1 MPGPRSC
8 SGREMTTTRRR
19 LAIVP
24 LTFLGYLFVY
34 PVTRIIVTGLG
45 GSGTS
50 FFDAVTSPTTL
61 GVIWFTTWQA
71 VASTLVTLLI
81 GLPAAWAV
89 SRLGLSS
96 SRWFLAV
103 TTVPFVLPTVVVG
116 VAFSRLIADTPLEHG
131 ATVVIAAH
139 AFYNVAI
146 VIRLVGVRWAQLG
159 DHLEA
164 AARTLGAGA
173 FTTFRRVTLPSLASS
188 LRAAGSLTFLLS
200 FTSFGTVLILG
211 GLRLRTIEVEIWRQA
226 TQRLDF
232 GAAAALAVVQL
243 VVVGLALA
251 WQERTSMPRRS
262 AVRSRPR
269 STSQRRV
276 GVVILTGLGALLAV
290 PILSLVRT
298 SAANPGAF
306 ATLAGGEV
314 LGLSVGRAVITSLT
328 YALVATAVAVT
339 VGTITSAF
347 LASGT
352 RGVPLLDRLVLLPLG
367 TSAVTVGLGF
377 LVALDWPIDLRAS
390 RVLVPLAHALVAIP
404 FVTRT
409 MTPALAAVPIRL
421 RESAAVLG
429 ASPAQAWRRVEWPII
444 ARAALVGAGFAF
456 AISIGEFGATA
467 FVARPADPTLP
478 LLVYR
483 ALGRPGTV
491 GIAASGSLLL
501 MAVTAIAVL
510 AVDRFRTGEE
520 AL

>member
-1 MPGPRSC
+1 
-8 SGREMTTTRRR
+8 MTFSRRR

-24 LTFLGYLFVY
+24 LLFLGYLFVY
-34 PVTRIIVTGLG
+34 PVTRIIVMGLG

-50 FFDAVTSPTTL
+50 FIETITSSTAQ

-71 VASTLVTLLI
+71 VASTVVTLLV
-81 GLPAAWAV
+81 GLPGAWAV
-89 SRLGLSS
+89 SRLGLER

-103 TTVPFVLPTVVVG
+103 TTIPFVLPTVVVG
-116 VAFSRLIADTPLEHG
+116 VAFSQLVSDTPLEHS
-131 ATVVIAAH
+131 AAVIIAAH

-146 VIRLVGVRWAQLG
+146 VVRLVGVRWAQLG

-164 AARTLGAGA
+164 AARTLGAGPI
-173 FTTFRRVTLPSLASS
+173 TTFRRVTLPSLASA

-262 AVRSRPR
+262 AVRSQPR
-269 STSQRRV
+269 RASQRRV
-276 GVVILTGLGALLAV
+276 ALVIFTGLGALVVA
-290 PILSLVRT
+290 PILSLVRAT
-298 SAANPGAF
+298 AANPGAF
-306 ATLAGGEV
+306 TTLVGGEV
-314 LGLSVGRAVITSLT
+314 LGLSVGRAVTTSLV
-328 YALVATAVAVT
+328 YAMVATAIAVAV
-339 VGTITSAF
+339 GTATSAF
-347 LASGT
+347 LASGAPFS
-352 RGVPLLDRLVLLPLG
+352 GFLDRLVLLPLG

-409 MTPALAAVPIRL
+409 MTPALAAVPLRL

-429 ASPAQAWRRVEWPII
+429 ATPSQTWRRVEWPII

-483 ALGRPGTV
+483 ALGRPGTF
-491 GIAASGSLLL
+491 GIAAAGSLLL